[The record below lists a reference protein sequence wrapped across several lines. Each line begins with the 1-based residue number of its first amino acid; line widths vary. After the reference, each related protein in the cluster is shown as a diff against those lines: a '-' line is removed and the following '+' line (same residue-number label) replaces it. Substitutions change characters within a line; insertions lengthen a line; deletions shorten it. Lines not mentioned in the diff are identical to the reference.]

1 MDDLKTQ
8 IEQLESVLSK
18 NERSP
23 LFTRLAS
30 LYITQRDYSRA
41 IRICESGTSV
51 YPSYAT
57 GFLLKARALQQ
68 SGRLTDALEDY
79 KRVLEI
85 LPRCTIA
92 RNEVDAILAKE
103 KTKEKREEVNES
115 GKQVIG
121 EEPVISPAE
130 HDEHGTPRDRYIENL
145 AERLKEYKPA
155 RLKDTEP
162 LPAASE
168 GEIAEPDEFPI
179 VSETLA
185 EIFLQQ
191 RQYLRARDAYRQ
203 LQKKT
208 PHKSGVYQEKI
219 AEIEER
225 IRTESLR

>member
-1 MDDLKTQ
+1 MDDLKAQ

-23 LFTRLAS
+23 EFTRLAS

-41 IRICESGTSV
+41 IRICENGTSV

-85 LPRCTIA
+85 LPRCAIA
-92 RNEVDAILAKE
+92 RNEVEAILAKE
-103 KTKEKREEVNES
+103 KTKEKREEVSES

-130 HDEHGTPRDRYIENL
+130 HDEHNTPRDSYIENL

-162 LPAASE
+162 LPADTGGRLRSRKNSRLYPKHLRKFFCSRNNICVHGMRTGSCKKKRRIKAAYIRQKS
-168 GEIAEPDEFPI
+168 
-179 VSETLA
+179 
-185 EIFLQQ
+185 Q
-191 RQYLRARDAYRQ
+191 R
-203 LQKKT
+203 
-208 PHKSGVYQEKI
+208 
-219 AEIEER
+219 
-225 IRTESLR
+225 